1 MNAFAAKNLSYVII
15 SSPMMILGHVDERKV
30 KYLQLDTDCNSR
42 RMKFFDGWQLISMN
56 SYWFNHSNA
65 YFIWLDI

>member
-1 MNAFAAKNLSYVII
+1 MNAFATKNLSYVII

-42 RMKFFDGWQLISMN
+42 RMKFSDG
-56 SYWFNHSNA
+56 
-65 YFIWLDI
+65 